1 MFVYRSIV
9 HCLRQAKE
17 FKISIGDQPRARQVK
32 LKPAGKP
39 LDQKFRVRSNE
50 VTVLTGGLE

>member
-17 FKISIGDQPRARQVK
+17 FKIGDQPRARQVK